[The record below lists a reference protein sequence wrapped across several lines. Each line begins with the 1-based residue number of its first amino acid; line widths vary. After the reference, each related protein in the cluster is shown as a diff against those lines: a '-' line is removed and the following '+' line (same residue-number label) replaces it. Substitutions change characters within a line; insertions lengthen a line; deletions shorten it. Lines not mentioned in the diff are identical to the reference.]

1 MSKSI
6 YGGGGSRTMALSTHQ
21 IYGNVTT
28 GVDTTQCCTAIHPS
42 VAPTAILQQLVAI
55 IGQLKTAIEK
65 FYPPSEAVSQF
76 VGQMNMR
83 IGVPFVIYVRLAWI
97 EVYGTQT
104 VIDIDGSVEKVS
116 RKFDSSSEVDRLQ
129 LKDLYLAGGRDWRTD
144 PMFIKM
150 GLV

>member
-6 YGGGGSRTMALSTHQ
+6 YGGGGSRTLALTTHQ

-28 GVDTTQCCTAIHPS
+28 GFDMTQCCTVIKPS
-42 VAPTAILQQLVAI
+42 VAPATLLQQFVAMI
-55 IGQLKTAIEK
+55 EQMKTAIDK
-65 FYPPSEAVSQF
+65 FYPPSNSVSIY
-76 VGQMNMR
+76 
-83 IGVPFVIYVRLAWI
+83 IGKLATTAYIPFVIAVRLKWI

-104 VIDIDGSVEKVS
+104 VIDNDGNAEKIA

-129 LKDLYLAGGRDWRTD
+129 LKDLYLAVGQDWRTD
-144 PMFIKM
+144 PMFIKL